1 MSEVRAYLHMQC
13 RCNGLLRWVMSDA
26 IDCFGEGLEKQRS
39 IRFCSR
45 KNVQLLL
52 KASNCRLKRQLQR
65 VDQKSL
71 QIIIIIIMIIRFAF
85 KVEKKYLVILHLCII
100 RSIYDISATPHQYL
114 NRIMGIRRPL
124 FSGSF
129 LSLGFFFLVFF
140 INAKSRLI
148 LFMGDSSVRELGCW
162 FREGT
167 TFANFDAD
175 KILP

>member
-1 MSEVRAYLHMQC
+1 MGLLAYAMPMQWITLMGNV

-114 NRIMGIRRPL
+114 NRIMGIRRP
-124 FSGSF
+124 FV
-129 LSLGFFFLVFF
+129 LGFVFF
-140 INAKSRLI
+140 
-148 LFMGDSSVRELGCW
+148 FSVL
-162 FREGT
+162 
-167 TFANFDAD
+167 
-175 KILP
+175 LPRIFH